1 MDIVKIIGV
10 GLVTVVV
17 SMLVKPVKPEISI
30 LISLCGGIIM
40 IVLCV
45 NYIAEIIDVFTN
57 LVKRTGLN
65 LNLFKIIL
73 KIIGVGYLTEFSASL
88 CNDTGNTS
96 IGEKIIFAGKV
107 IILVISLPII
117 TEIIEIIMEILPWKN
132 CLLFHY
138 YYL

>member
-10 GLVTVVV
+10 GLVTVVAT
-17 SMLVKPVKPEISI
+17 MLVKPVKPEISI

-40 IVLCV
+40 IVQCV
-45 NYIAEIIDVFTN
+45 NYVTQIIDAFTN
-57 LVKRTGLN
+57 IVEKTGLN
-65 LNLFKIIL
+65 MNLLKIIL

-107 IILVISLPII
+107 IILVISLPIV
-117 TEIIEIIMEILPWKN
+117 TEIIEIIMEILP
-132 CLLFHY
+132 
-138 YYL
+138 